1 MELSLVPVRLFRTI
15 FSGMIPTKGIRV
27 FVAASTRCFAEMDF
41 WQALDQITDLE
52 FDRVE
57 IWLDENGA
65 LKPSFIAANSEEFI
79 ARLRDRTRL
88 SPIAFTLAQDVDSPT
103 FEALCRVAKS
113 LRISQ
118 IVVPSSPLG
127 TPFNLEIDRLRALI
141 ATAMANGVRV
151 GLKTQAGRLSGDA
164 HTAVE
169 LCQAV
174 DKLGLAF
181 DPSYF
186 LDPKIVDSVMEL
198 VAPYTLHTHLRDST
212 ATELQV
218 QVGLGAVDYS
228 KLIGLLE
235 SERYARAF
243 SIEILPELCEMERRP
258 LELRKLRM
266 LLESLL

>member
-1 MELSLVPVRLFRTI
+1 M
-15 FSGMIPTKGIRV
+15 

-41 WQALDQITDLE
+41 WQALDLITDLE

-65 LKPSFIAANSEEFI
+65 LKPSFVVQNSDEFI
-79 ARLRDRTRL
+79 ARIRDRTRL
-88 SPIAFTLAQDVDSPT
+88 SPIAFTFAHDVDEQT
-103 FEALCRVAKS
+103 FLGICRISKV

-118 IVVPSSPLG
+118 LVVQSSPLG
-127 TPFNLEIDRLRALI
+127 TPFNLEIDRLRSMIAI
-141 ATAMANGVRV
+141 ATAHGIRV

-186 LDPKIVDSVMEL
+186 LDPKVVDTVMEL
-198 VAPYTLHTHLRDST
+198 TSPYTLHAHLRDST
-212 ATELQV
+212 ASQLQV
-218 QVGLGAVDYS
+218 QVGLGEVDYS

-235 SERYARAF
+235 RYRYNRAL
-243 SIEILPELCEMERRP
+243 SIEILPEHTEASQRP